1 MRVIRKFLAK
11 LNWSKRRY
19 FAFIAALLFVTYIAS
34 AMYQIYKPLPSGL
47 AYQSDAIPSQVEFL
61 ADLSYVDA
69 QGKSQREQHIFD
81 AMLKMI
87 EQAQS
92 TIVLDMFLFNAEVG
106 QSTLKHR
113 ALTQELTQAL
123 LNKKA
128 LNPAMEIKVITDP
141 VNTVYGGID
150 APHLHQLQKNGIE
163 IITTD
168 LTVLRASNPI
178 WSGFWYMC
186 CQGLGN
192 NAEGG
197 WLTNPLG
204 ASKVTLRSYADLL
217 NFKANHRKVLVID
230 TLEGWQALISSA
242 NPHDGSS
249 EHSNVAMIVHGK
261 LATEVLDTERVVAK
275 FSQGDAPMV
284 IMGNVIADA
293 NLPKAQLLTEGAIYQ
308 NILTSIAQLKAN
320 EKIDLFM
327 FYLSER
333 KIVTAL
339 KDAQA
344 RGVQVRVLLDPN
356 KDAFGREK
364 NGVPNRQVAWELHQ
378 AKVPVR
384 WCNTHGEQC
393 HSKLLILSKADG
405 TKQVVLGS
413 ANYTARNLK
422 NYNLETNLSV
432 VGAAQYP
439 ALDQAQQYFDRAWSN
454 PHQQKISVDY
464 AAYKDESSV
473 QYWKYRFLEWSGLS
487 TF

>member
-1 MRVIRKFLAK
+1 MRIIRKFLAK

-19 FAFIAALLFVTYIAS
+19 FAFIVALLFITYIAS
-34 AMYQIYKPLPSGL
+34 AMYQVYKPLPEGL
-47 AYQSDAIPSQVEFL
+47 AYKSDAIPSQIEFL
-61 ADLSYVDA
+61 SDLSYTDA
-69 QGKSQREQHIFD
+69 QGKAQREQQIFD
-81 AMLKMI
+81 AMLQLI

-106 QSTLKHR
+106 QSNLKHR

-123 LNKKA
+123 LQKKA
-128 LNPAMEIKVITDP
+128 LNPAIEIKVITDP

-150 APHLHQLQKNGIE
+150 APHLHQLKKNGVE
-163 IITTD
+163 VITTN
-168 LTVLRASNPI
+168 LTVLRASNPT

-197 WLTNPLG
+197 WLPNPLG
-204 ASKVTLRSYADLL
+204 AGKVTLRSYFELL
-217 NFKANHRKVLVID
+217 NFKANHRKVLVAD
-230 TLEGWQALISSA
+230 SVDGWKALISSA

-249 EHSNVAMIVHGK
+249 EHSNIAMIVHGK

-275 FSQGDAPMV
+275 FSQGDMPMV
-284 IMGNVIADA
+284 IMGNMAADSA
-293 NLPKAQLLTEGAIYQ
+293 LPKAQLLTEGAIYQ
-308 NILTSIAQLKAN
+308 EILTSIAALKKNEQL
-320 EKIDLFM
+320 DLFM

-333 KIVTAL
+333 KIVNAL

-344 RGVQVRVLLDPN
+344 RGVKVRVLLDPN

-378 AKVPVR
+378 ANVAVR
-384 WCNTHGEQC
+384 WCDTHGEQC
-393 HSKLLILSKADG
+393 HSKLLVMSKADG
-405 TKQVVLGS
+405 LKQVILGS

-432 VGAAQYP
+432 VGSAQYP
-439 ALDQAQQYFDRAWSN
+439 ALQQAQQYFDRAWSN
-454 PHQQKISVDY
+454 PNGQKISVDY
-464 AAYKDESSV
+464 AKYRDESTV
-473 QYWKYRFLEWSGLS
+473 QYWQYRFLEWSGLS